1 VAEETIFDVV
11 GLFWYVRETNYGRL
25 FEIRAEEN
33 ASNLAFTPV
42 PLSVHTDNPYRDPCP
57 TLQLV
62 HCLVQADQG
71 GITVVADGFCAADKL
86 RREAPDA
93 FTLLSENDVSFRYQS
108 DNAFL
113 DNTDRIITL
122 DTSATPRKSRINN
135 RSMAPTRLAF
145 DDVIPFYKALFKF
158 RSMLESEESQFRFR
172 LQRGELF
179 LLDNERVLHG
189 RIGQI
194 IGTRHLQGCYADRD
208 GLLSMLRVLERSEA

>member
-1 VAEETIFDVV
+1 MAEETIFDVV
-11 GLFWYVRETNYGRL
+11 GLIWYVRETNYGRL

-33 ASNLAFTPV
+33 ASNLAFTTV

-71 GITVVADGFCAADKL
+71 GITAVADGFCTADKL

-93 FTLLSENDVSFRYQS
+93 LTLLSENDVSFQYKS

-122 DTSATPRKSRINN
+122 DTSGAPRNSH
-135 RSMAPTRLAF
+135 
-145 DDVIPFYKALFKF
+145 
-158 RSMLESEESQFRFR
+158 Q
-172 LQRGELF
+172 
-179 LLDNERVLHG
+179 
-189 RIGQI
+189 
-194 IGTRHLQGCYADRD
+194 
-208 GLLSMLRVLERSEA
+208 